1 LHMSSSHIALAP
13 YYMVHNLLK
22 VLLGNHIACLSKKLS
37 PIHMNPNE
45 L

>member
-1 LHMSSSHIALAP
+1 LHMSSFHIALAP
-13 YYMVHNLLK
+13 YYMAHNLLK

-37 PIHMNPNE
+37 QIHMNSNG